1 MKDLLDSDGESG
13 NLHDTDT
20 LKINEDYKRKYDE
33 RKRKEALS
41 KAKEL
46 LKNDREGEDDDES
59 YSESDSSDEDEDSDA
74 ELLDLKT
81 QNKILETLDK
91 IKKKDPSIY
100 DNSHVIFPDSSDE
113 SDDSNESDIKSSN
126 SNTQKNSKPMTFKD
140 YEREILLKSQN
151 DEEDNEIVKKGI
163 SKKLGYDR
171 EQDELK
177 KAFLKA
183 AEGLDESEDELFSG
197 TLIKKDKSKE
207 ELEEEER
214 NFKSFLTRNIEE
226 GGDPIESLNRYWGPE
241 EDLDENEKFL
251 RNYILNQEWKES
263 NNQKRINDENSSSY
277 TIQTE
282 MDEEEDEK
290 HLELSNEFEGI
301 YNFRYEEPGANQQI
315 MGYSRNIS
323 SLRRPDERRKLKRK
337 EKKERKAEEKL
348 RMEEELKVLKSMKR
362 KEIIEKLKKIQEV
375 SGISRI
381 SDEKLDLEGDFDPD
395 KHDKYMEELFDDDY
409 NEKKEDL
416 SLCEILENND
426 EGLNELS
433 DGNIKNEKEAK
444 KHKKKL
450 LMKEN
455 QLNDES
461 EIKPPSTYEDDDY
474 VWWQCD
480 GCLKEILPN
489 KKKFDC
495 KVCENFTLCKSCCRN
510 TNHEHPLEKSR
521 VPEPINKEF
530 NDNEEAEI
538 DEMTNSNRL
547 NLRYG
552 DNEKINS
559 LLDEYYSLHFEDV
572 LDNGKMPVRFK
583 YTNVEKND
591 YGLSV
596 EDILSM
602 DDKALNQHISLKKLA
617 PYRVDKKRKY
627 SPPVNTSKEA
637 KSLNNMNKKH
647 HNKGNKLKRS
657 YSNNKNSLNTS
668 HINKHRLESYY

>member
-1 MKDLLDSDGESG
+1 MKDLLDSDGESV
-13 NLHDTDT
+13 NLQDCDT

-46 LKNDREGEDDDES
+46 LKNDQEGEDDEDLS

-74 ELLDLKT
+74 EFLDFKT
-81 QNKILETLDK
+81 QSKILETLDK

-100 DNSHVIFPDSSDE
+100 DNSHVIFSDSSDE
-113 SDDSNESDIKSSN
+113 SDTKPSKSDTSKS
-126 SNTQKNSKPMTFKD
+126 SKPMTFRD
-140 YEREILLKSQN
+140 YERKILLGSQEN
-151 DEEDNEIVKKGI
+151 EDDEIVKKGI
-163 SKKLGYDR
+163 SKKLGYDK

-183 AEGLDESEDELFSG
+183 AEGLDDSGDELSG

-263 NNQKRINDENSSSY
+263 NSQRRINDYIPSSY

-282 MDEEEDEK
+282 IDEEEDEK
-290 HLELSNEFEGI
+290 HLEMSNEFESV

-348 RMEEELKVLKSMKR
+348 RMEEELKLLKSMKR
-362 KEIIEKLKKIQEV
+362 KEIIEKLKKIQEI
-375 SGISRI
+375 SGISGI

-409 NEKKEDL
+409 NSKKEDL
-416 SLCEILENND
+416 SLGEILENN
-426 EGLNELS
+426 NEELEEVNNT
-433 DGNIKNEKEAK
+433 NIKSRKEAK
-444 KHKKKL
+444 KQKVKSSL
-450 LMKEN
+450 KEN

-461 EIKPPSTYEDDDY
+461 EVIPSTYNDEDDY
-474 VWWQCD
+474 EWWQCD
-480 GCLKEILPN
+480 SCLKEILPN

-521 VPEPINKEF
+521 VPEPNTKGKGANDSEF
-530 NDNEEAEI
+530 TEI
-538 DEMTNSNRL
+538 DEIANSNRL
-547 NLRYG
+547 NLSYG
-552 DNEKINS
+552 DNEKINT
-559 LLDEYYSLHFEDV
+559 LLDEYYGLHFEDV

-583 YTNVEKND
+583 YTKVEKND

-602 DDKALNQHISLKKLA
+602 DDKELNQHISLKKLA
-617 PYRVDKKRKY
+617 PYRVDKRRKY
-627 SPPVNTSKEA
+627 LAPVRTSKEA
-637 KSLNNMNKKH
+637 KSSNNMNKRH
-647 HNKGNKLKRS
+647 HNKGNKFKRN
-657 YSNNKNSLNTS
+657 YSNDKNSPNLS

>member
-126 SNTQKNSKPMTFKD
+126 SNTQKNSKPLTFKD

-151 DEEDNEIVKKGI
+151 DEEDNEIVKKGT
-163 SKKLGYDR
+163 SKKLGYDK

-241 EDLDENEKFL
+241 EDLDENEQFL

-315 MGYSRNIS
+315 MGYSRDIS

-348 RMEEELKVLKSMKR
+348 RIEEELKVLKSMKR

-375 SGISRI
+375 SGISCI
-381 SDEKLDLEGDFDPD
+381 SDEKLDLEGDFDPY

-433 DGNIKNEKEAK
+433 DWNIKNEKEAK

-495 KVCENFTLCKSCCRN
+495 KVCENFTLCKCCCRN

-538 DEMTNSNRL
+538 EEMTNSNRL

-647 HNKGNKLKRS
+647 HNKSNKFKRS

-668 HINKHRLESYY
+668 HINEHRLESYY